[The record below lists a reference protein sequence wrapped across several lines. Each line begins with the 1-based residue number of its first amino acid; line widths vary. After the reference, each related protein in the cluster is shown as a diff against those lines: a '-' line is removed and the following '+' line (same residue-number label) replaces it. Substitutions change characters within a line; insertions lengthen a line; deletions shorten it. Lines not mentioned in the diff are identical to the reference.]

1 MEKDNAS
8 AFILRR
14 RLRTELL
21 AARLG
26 KDLTQ
31 QRVAEAMDWSMSKM
45 NRIEKAKTGISTND
59 LRELLRLY
67 EITDEERTE
76 QLLDLAREARQS
88 PWWRSY
94 SDVTPSA
101 EFLELM
107 DYESA
112 SSAISQFETMFVPG
126 ILQTEDYA
134 SAVLRAFYDEKS
146 ADEKSAERVSRLVDL
161 RTKRRSLLT
170 RENAPDFSFVLDE
183 SVIRRPVASPAIMSK
198 QLQYLVG
205 VMELSNVT
213 IHVAPFST
221 GLYPGMNGAF
231 EHVHF
236 EDTPDDDIVFLE
248 GTDGDVISDKPE
260 KVNTYLEAFRQ
271 ITGASLNPSDSA
283 DRLLEAADDLG

>member
-1 MEKDNAS
+1 MEKDDAS

-14 RLRTELL
+14 RLRTDLL
-21 AARLG
+21 AARL
-26 KDLTQ
+26 KNDLTQ
-31 QRVAEAMDWSMSKM
+31 QRVADAMDWSMSKM

-59 LRELLRLY
+59 LKALLRLY
-67 EITDEERTE
+67 GITDKEQTE
-76 QLLDLAREARQS
+76 QLLALAREARQS
-88 PWWRSY
+88 LWWRSY
-94 SDVTPSA
+94 NDVAPA
-101 EFLELM
+101 ELLELM

-112 SSAISQFETMFVPG
+112 SSHISQFETMFVPG

-134 SAVLRAFYDEKS
+134 SAVLRAFYEEKS

-161 RTKRRSLLT
+161 RTKRRALLT

-183 SVIRRPVASPAIMSK
+183 SVIRRPVASPAVMSK

-213 IHVAPFST
+213 IQVAPFST
-221 GLYPGMNGAF
+221 GLYPGMKGAF

-248 GTDGDVISDKPE
+248 GSGGDVISDIPE

-271 ITGASLNPSDSA
+271 ITDASLNPADSA
-283 DRLLEAADDLG
+283 DRLLKAQGDLG

>member
-21 AARLG
+21 AARIG
-26 KDLTQ
+26 RDLTQ

-59 LRELLRLY
+59 LRALLRFY
-67 EITDEERTE
+67 GITDKEHTE
-76 QLLDLAREARQS
+76 QLVALAREARQT

-94 SDVTPSA
+94 SDVAPA
-101 EFLELM
+101 ELLELI
-107 DYESA
+107 DYEAA
-112 SSAISQFETMFVPG
+112 SSVISQFEIMFVPG

-146 ADEKSAERVSRLVDL
+146 TDGISAERVSRLVDL
-161 RTKRRSLLT
+161 RTQRRALLT
-170 RENAPDFSFVLDE
+170 SENAPDFAFVLDE
-183 SVIRRPVASPAIMSK
+183 SVIRRPVGSPSIMSK
-198 QLQYLVG
+198 QLHHLVD

-213 IHVAPFST
+213 IQVAPFST
-221 GLYPGMNGAF
+221 GVYPGMKGAF

-236 EDTPDDDIVFLE
+236 ADTPDSDIVFLE
-248 GTDGDVISDKPE
+248 GSDSDVISDKPE
-260 KVNTYLEAFRQ
+260 EVNKYLEAFRQ
-271 ITGASLNPSDSA
+271 IAGVSLKPAESA
-283 DRLLEAADDLG
+283 DRLLKAAGDLG

>member
-59 LRELLRLY
+59 LKALLRLY
-67 EITDEERTE
+67 GITDKERTE
-76 QLLDLAREARQS
+76 QLLDLAREARQVS
-88 PWWRSY
+88 WWRNY
-94 SDVTPSA
+94 SDVAAPQL
-101 EFLELM
+101 LELI

-112 SSAISQFETMFVPG
+112 SSDIRQFETMFVPG

-134 SAVLRAFYDEKS
+134 SAVLRALNTER
-146 ADEKSAERVSRLVDL
+146 SAERVSRMVDL
-161 RTKRRSLLT
+161 RTKRRALLT
-170 RENAPDFSFVLDE
+170 TENAPDFSFVLDE
-183 SVIRRPVASPAIMSK
+183 TILRRPIGGPAIMSH
-198 QLQYLVG
+198 QLQHLVS
-205 VMELSNVT
+205 VTKELPNVT
-213 IHVAPFST
+213 IQIAPFSIGPYT
-221 GLYPGMNGAF
+221 GMKGAF

-236 EDTPDDDIVFLE
+236 EDTPDEDIVYLE
-248 GTDGDVISDKPE
+248 GSSGDVISDIPE
-260 KVNTYLEAFRQ
+260 TVNSYLEAFKQ
-271 ITGASLNPSDSA
+271 IANASLSEADSA
-283 DRLLEAADDLG
+283 DRLLRAAGDL

>member
-21 AARLG
+21 MARLG
-26 KDLTQ
+26 SDLTQ
-31 QRVAEAMDWSMSKM
+31 QRVADAMEWSMSKM

-59 LRELLRLY
+59 LRALLRLY
-67 EITDEERTE
+67 GIADKERTE

-94 SDVTPSA
+94 SDVAPA
-101 EFLELM
+101 ELLELM

-146 ADEKSAERVSRLVDL
+146 SDEKSAERVSRLVFL
-161 RTKRRSLLT
+161 RTQRRALLT

-205 VMELSNVT
+205 VIELSNVT
-213 IHVAPFST
+213 IQVAPFSA
-221 GLYPGMNGAF
+221 GLYPGMKGAF

-236 EDTPDDDIVFLE
+236 EDTPDDDVVFLE
-248 GTDGDVISDKPE
+248 GTDGDAISDKPE
-260 KVNTYLEAFRQ
+260 KVNTYLEAFKQ
-271 ITGASLNPSDSA
+271 ITGVSLSPADSA
-283 DRLLEAADDLG
+283 DRLLKAAGDLG